1 MAKTYPMKPND
12 SGYIRI
18 QFYDGRSA
26 SEATEVDDVY
36 PALLELK
43 YFGSLPE
50 LKEPRVREELVMYK
64 DRGSFVAWNY
74 DEDTM
79 DIPEVTFNC
88 DIVDDQVTGTGSD
101 VLYKF
106 ASWFQQ
112 FAATDTYGATP
123 VSTLIS
129 TNTGSNAYARK
140 PDGSTQLIG
149 IPAGLNTLG
158 MRVLFDNGVADKAF
172 GFDYPCVE
180 IRDSSVAAS
189 DMLGK
194 FSFTVKVWSVGTD
207 VQEVLSQTTVTE

>member
-26 SEATEVDDVY
+26 TEATEVGDKY

-79 DIPEVTFNC
+79 DIPEITFNC
-88 DIVDDQVTGTGSD
+88 DIVDDQVTGTGAD
-101 VLYKF
+101 VVYKF
-106 ASWFQQ
+106 ASWFQK
-112 FAATDTYGATP
+112 FAATDSYGSGGATA
-123 VSTLIS
+123 LIS
-129 TNTGSNAYARK
+129 TNTGANAYARK

-158 MRVLFDNGVADKAF
+158 MRVLFDNGVTDKAF

-189 DMLGK
+189 DMMGK

-207 VQEVLSQTTVTE
+207 VQELLTQTTVTV

>member
-18 QFYDGRSA
+18 QFYDGRSTT
-26 SEATEVDDVY
+26 EATEVGDKY

-74 DEDTM
+74 DEDSM

-88 DIVDDQVTGTGSD
+88 DIVDDQVTGTGAD

-112 FAATDTYGATP
+112 FAATDTYGSTP

-140 PDGSTQLIG
+140 PDGTTQLIG

-180 IRDSSVAAS
+180 IRDSSVSAS

-207 VQEVLSQTTVTE
+207 VQAILEQTTVSE

>member
-1 MAKTYPMKPND
+1 
-12 SGYIRI
+12 
-18 QFYDGRSA
+18 
-26 SEATEVDDVY
+26 
-36 PALLELK
+36 
-43 YFGSLPE
+43 
-50 LKEPRVREELVMYK
+50 MYK

-74 DEDTM
+74 DEDSM

-88 DIVDDQVTGTGSD
+88 DIVDDQVTGTGAD

-112 FAATDTYGATP
+112 FAATDTYGSTP

-140 PDGSTQLIG
+140 PDGTTQLIG

-180 IRDSSVAAS
+180 IRDSSVSAS

-207 VQEVLSQTTVTE
+207 VQAILEQTTVSE